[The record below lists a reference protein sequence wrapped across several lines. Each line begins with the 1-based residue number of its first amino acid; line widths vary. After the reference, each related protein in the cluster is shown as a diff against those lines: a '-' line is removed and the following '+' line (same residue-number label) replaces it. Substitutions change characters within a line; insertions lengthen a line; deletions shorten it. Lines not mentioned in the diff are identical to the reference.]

1 MLLHISVSFKMSD
14 DDCCMTPSH
23 EFYGGLTSEC
33 GNCGNCSVCGFSFNR
48 TASGIS
54 DMTSGIDA
62 FVREQDSDDQPI
74 GDLDISVDQG
84 LYEITILN
92 GSETLQ
98 YPEDHQLQSLCDS
111 LSQIKDCEI
120 IESLLEKINVK
131 FNRCFNIN
139 FYLRKGED
147 GTNIL
152 EFLMQ

>member
-1 MLLHISVSFKMSD
+1 MSD

-23 EFYGGLTSEC
+23 EFYGCLTSEC

-74 GDLDISVDQG
+74 VDTSVDQG
-84 LYEITILN
+84 LYEITNLN

-120 IESLLEKINVK
+120 IESLLEQINVK
-131 FNRCFNIN
+131 FNECFNIN

-147 GTNIL
+147 EKNIVK
-152 EFLMQ
+152 FLMQ